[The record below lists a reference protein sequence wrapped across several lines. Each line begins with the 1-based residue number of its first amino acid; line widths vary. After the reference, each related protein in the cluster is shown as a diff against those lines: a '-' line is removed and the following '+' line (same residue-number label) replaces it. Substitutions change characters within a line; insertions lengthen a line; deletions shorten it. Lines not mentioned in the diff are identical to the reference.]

1 MNQDT
6 EHLKLLVIF
15 HYVVAG
21 MTAVFAL
28 FSVIHLI
35 FGLVM
40 VFAPQIFAGSGTP
53 PPAFLGWLFIAFSL
67 CFILAGLALAVLIF
81 SAGRCLSRRKAYL
94 FCLVLAAV
102 ECAMMPFGTM
112 LGVLTIMTLNRNS
125 VKALFGRNA
134 P

>member
-1 MNQDT
+1 MNQDA
-6 EHLKLLVIF
+6 EYLKLLAIF

-28 FSVIHLI
+28 FPVIHLI

-40 VFAPQIFAGSGTP
+40 VFAPQIFAGSRTP
-53 PPAFLGWLFIAFSL
+53 PPTFIGWFFIAFSL
-67 CFILAGLALAVLIF
+67 GFILAGLTLAVLIF

-94 FCLVLAAV
+94 FCLALAAV
-102 ECAMMPFGTM
+102 ECAIMPFGTV
-112 LGVLTIMTLNRNS
+112 LDVLTIMTLNLS
-125 VKALFGRNA
+125 AVKALFGRVA